1 MNTLALSTDYV
12 LRTGAFEPA
21 TATVNPQ
28 DLTGSRKDL
37 TTFPCCLR
45 CLQDD
50 FIQQAFLFVSPVEEL
65 KEKALQRYNKVRVGI
80 VVLTDL
86 FKAVSPE
93 QVASLSSA
101 TGFSPG
107 ALGVRLR
114 RFHVVLVEPSRRQE
128 ASGQD
133 DRPQRPGQR
142 GALLPGHQ
150 APRLRLVRQV
160 HQNLGWTHWKVRN
173 PVNHCRATEAT
184 FRQEPLKTGAT
195 KNRKALTLWPHVYIN
210 NQECCSMHARLVVGV

>member
-21 TATVNPQ
+21 TATINPQ

-37 TTFPCCLR
+37 AKLPYCLR
-45 CLQDD
+45 CLRDD

-65 KEKALQRYNKVRVGI
+65 KEKALQRYNKVRVRI
-80 VVLTDL
+80 VVQTDL
-86 FKAVSPE
+86 FKSVSPE
-93 QVASLSSA
+93 QVASPLSSA
-101 TGFSPG
+101 TEFSPG

-133 DRPQRPGQR
+133 DWPQRPGQR
-142 GALLPGHQ
+142 SALLPRHQ
-150 APRLRLVRQV
+150 APRLCLVRQV
-160 HQNLGWTHWKVRN
+160 H
-173 PVNHCRATEAT
+173 
-184 FRQEPLKTGAT
+184 
-195 KNRKALTLWPHVYIN
+195 
-210 NQECCSMHARLVVGV
+210 